1 MKTFTFIHSWHNE
14 VLLNIHANNYQ
25 EAKDLIFILTR
36 EYGLD
41 PNKEDTSLW
50 ICNNEKEEIDD
61 E

>member
-1 MKTFTFIHSWHNE
+1 
-14 VLLNIHANNYQ
+14 LLNIQANNYQ

-50 ICNNEKEEIDD
+50 ICNNEKEEIED